1 MIKTRITDLFGIKV
15 PVIAGGLQWLATP
28 EYVAAAA
35 HAGIIGF
42 LTAASISDL
51 GKLRDEIRRCCD
63 LCDGLPYGVNVSMLP
78 KLVEGENTQKV
89 FDVIAEEAVP
99 FVETSGR
106 NPEAFISGLH
116 DAGIKVIH
124 KAPNVKFALKA
135 QSIGVDAVSVV
146 GAECGGHPGMDMI
159 GTMVQGSMAGRQLEI
174 PMVIG
179 GGIGNGEQ
187 LVAALAM
194 GADGVSI
201 GTRFLVAEE
210 IWAHQDYKEHLI
222 AAKETDTSLVLQ
234 SLRNTLR
241 ALTNDTIAEVQ
252 KIEAE
257 TPGDLD
263 ALLPLVSGK
272 VGRQAYE
279 TGDWTKGALSV
290 GQSVTFADKIEPLAA
305 IVARIEDE
313 ANIALARLKS
323 L

>member
-1 MIKTRITDLFGIKV
+1 MIKTRITDLFGTKV

-35 HAGIIGF
+35 HAGIVGF
-42 LTAASISDL
+42 MTAASISDID
-51 GKLRDEIRRCCD
+51 KLRDEIRRCRD

-89 FDVIAEEAVP
+89 FDVIAKEAVP

-106 NPEAFISGLH
+106 NPEAFIEGLH
-116 DAGIKVIH
+116 DSGIKVIH

-290 GQSVTFADKIEPLAA
+290 GQSVTFADKIEPLAS